1 MGLGGS
7 RGYWV
12 WLLRGGKGVRL
23 VPSSQGQRCPHSC
36 PGPREWRAPLT
47 GLKVSSV
54 DRDPLSTEVG
64 FCQSAVSL
72 PQPPCS
78 RTTPNRAGRPLSLCG
93 RLLEFVILPNPAS
106 DPCGQEESHMQ
117 QTRASQQILVPG
129 TGQGWTSAVPSPL
142 LRALEVQVQDL
153 CSGMKRKDGDACLA
167 CLSGPPLSLCEVTH
181 RPRQTAWSGSRA
193 KVSQSWGPQNLRR
206 ELQGTFKGALGL
218 LFTLNR
224 PCLKKHYMS
233 WDVLS
238 EDGLAPERGQAGG
251 QPAVRAKRTGPRAC
265 ILPGQC
271 PVRRKEGLGPPAP
284 CAPSAVAAGQCLGLS
299 RDTK

>member
-106 DPCGQEESHMQ
+106 DPCGQAESHMQ

-167 CLSGPPLSLCEVTH
+167 CLSGASPQLVQGHTQAASASLVWV
-181 RPRQTAWSGSRA
+181 QG
-193 KVSQSWGPQNLRR
+193 QS
-206 ELQGTFKGALGL
+206 K
-218 LFTLNR
+218 
-224 PCLKKHYMS
+224 
-233 WDVLS
+233 
-238 EDGLAPERGQAGG
+238 PE
-251 QPAVRAKRTGPRAC
+251 
-265 ILPGQC
+265 
-271 PVRRKEGLGPPAP
+271 LGPSRTSDGS
-284 CAPSAVAAGQCLGLS
+284 CRGLS
-299 RDTK
+299 RALWDFCSH